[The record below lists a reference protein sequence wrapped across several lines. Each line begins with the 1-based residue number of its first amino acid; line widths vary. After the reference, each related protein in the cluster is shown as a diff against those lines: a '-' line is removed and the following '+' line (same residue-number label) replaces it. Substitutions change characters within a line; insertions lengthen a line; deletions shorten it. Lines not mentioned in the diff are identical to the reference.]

1 MSKFSV
7 PTAFLCVILIW
18 STTPLAVQW
27 STGNA
32 PITSAFF
39 RMLIGVIFCG
49 GLMAISKAP
58 LPLDRLALRLYL
70 VSGLSIFAGMS
81 LIYWAAQSIPSGW
94 IAVLFGLSPLFTG
107 LFSVF
112 VEPETRLTFSRGL
125 GIMLGLFGLFLV
137 FKAGLSINANTFKG
151 VLLMFISVIVASS
164 SSVLIRH
171 LAASRKLTGRQITT
185 GGLLVAIPIFAV
197 AALIVDPIGAVDFSN
212 KALISIVYL
221 GLIGTG
227 VGFTLY
233 YFLLNNTSANN
244 VSLVTLV
251 TPITALLL
259 GSWLNNE
266 AVIPNVWLGGICV
279 VIGLLLYQYKP
290 RLGLKKL

>member
-1 MSKFSV
+1 MSKFRV
-7 PTAFLCVILIW
+7 PLAFLCVILIW

-39 RMLIGVIFCG
+39 RMLIGVVFCS
-49 GLMAISKAP
+49 GLMAVSKTS
-58 LPLDRLALRLYL
+58 LPLDRLAVRLYL

-81 LIYWAAQSIPSGW
+81 LIYWAALSIPSGW

-125 GIMLGLFGLFLV
+125 GIFLGLFGLFLV

-151 VLLMFISVIVASS
+151 VFLMFISVIVASS
-164 SSVLIRH
+164 SSVLIRQ
-171 LAASRKLTGRQITT
+171 LAANRKLTGRQIST
-185 GGLLVAIPIFAV
+185 GGLLVAIPIFAL
-197 AALIVDPIGAVDFSN
+197 AALIVDPVSALGFSS
-212 KALISIVYL
+212 KAIMAIIYL

-233 YFLLNNTSANN
+233 YFLLNNTSASN

-279 VIGLLLYQYKP
+279 VFGLLLYQYKP